1 MCPQCLSLKSK
12 ITQVGSKMDMHNQ
25 LKLVCVDSEACRFD
39 IEVARR
45 MLFQKGINISSVKID
60 QVLGPTSAVPT
71 RVCVCRC
78 TKQILLISV

>member
-1 MCPQCLSLKSK
+1 
-12 ITQVGSKMDMHNQ
+12 MDMHNW
-25 LKLVCVDSEACRFD
+25 LKLVRIDSEARHFD
-39 IEVARR
+39 IEMARR

-71 RVCVCRC
+71 RVCVCCC

>member
-25 LKLVCVDSEACRFD
+25 LKLAHVDSEACCFD

-45 MLFQKGINISSVKID
+45 MLFQKGINVSSVKID
-60 QVLGPTSAVPT
+60 WVLGPTSVVPT
-71 RVCVCRC
+71 HVCVCHC
-78 TKQILLISV
+78 TKQILLIYV